1 VKITRPT
8 VIEPGQAPPPGGEEL
23 RSTKNVQI
31 IDAAANCTYHIYA
44 FTDEQFALLFP
55 EEGQDVEFIEDVAG
69 RLSPE
74 QQERAFSGAW
84 TRPVRKP
91 DAQGIHGTLFYQLD
105 YKKEYYPSKRES
117 DVAGPPHSPAVW
129 LFEPEGGLSDTP
141 GEDPGETGTPLPNWT
156 SRSQAMPS

>member
-1 VKITRPT
+1 
-8 VIEPGQAPPPGGEEL
+8 VIEPGQAPTGGEEL

-31 IDAAANCTYHIYA
+31 IDGAMNCTYSIYA

-55 EEGQDVEFIEDVAG
+55 EEGQDIEFIEDVAV

-84 TRPVRKP
+84 TRPVRKS

-117 DVAGPPHSPAVW
+117 DAYGPPHSPVVW
-129 LFEPEGGLSDTP
+129 LSVPEAGLSDTP
-141 GEDPGETGTPLPNWT
+141 GEDPGETGTPL
-156 SRSQAMPS
+156 S

>member
-1 VKITRPT
+1 
-8 VIEPGQAPPPGGEEL
+8 VIESGQAPPGGEEL
-23 RSTKNVQI
+23 RPTKNVQI

-55 EEGQDVEFIEDVAG
+55 EEGQDVEFIEDVAE

-74 QQERAFSGAW
+74 QQERAFAGAW

-105 YKKEYYPSKRES
+105 YKKEYYPSKREN

-129 LFEPEGGLSDTP
+129 LVVPEAGPSDTP
-141 GEDPGETGTPLPNWT
+141 GEDPEETGTPLPNWT
-156 SRSQAMPS
+156 STSRRCHLD

>member
-1 VKITRPT
+1 MGKLCARV
-8 VIEPGQAPPPGGEEL
+8 AP
-23 RSTKNVQI
+23 
-31 IDAAANCTYHIYA
+31 
-44 FTDEQFALLFP
+44 LFP
-55 EEGQDVEFIEDVAG
+55 EEGQDIEFIEDVAEH
-69 RLSPE
+69 LSPE

-129 LFEPEGGLSDTP
+129 LFEPEVGLNDTP
-141 GEDPGETGTPLPNWT
+141 GEDPGETRTPLPNWT
-156 SRSQAMPS
+156 SRSWAMLSPGSCSAPGFLAGAGSLRTGAGSRLAKPSRSDARRAG

>member
-1 VKITRPT
+1 MALP
-8 VIEPGQAPPPGGEEL
+8 AGEEL
-23 RSTKNVQI
+23 RSAKNVQI
-31 IDAAANCTYHIYA
+31 IDGAMNCTYHIYA

-55 EEGQDVEFIEDVAG
+55 EEGQDIEFIEDVAE

-105 YKKEYYPSKRES
+105 YKKKYYPSKRES
-117 DVAGPPHSPAVW
+117 DVYGPPHSPAVW
-129 LFEPEGGLSDTP
+129 LLVPEVGLSDTP
-141 GEDPGETGTPLPNWT
+141 DQDAGELSSPE
-156 SRSQAMPS
+156 

>member
-1 VKITRPT
+1 M
-8 VIEPGQAPPPGGEEL
+8 APPAGEEL
-23 RSTKNVQI
+23 RSAKNVQI
-31 IDAAANCTYHIYA
+31 IDGATNCTYSIYA

-55 EEGQDVEFIEDVAG
+55 EEGQDVEFIEDVMG

-74 QQERAFSGAW
+74 QQERAFSEAW

-91 DAQGIHGTLFYQLD
+91 DAQGIHGTLFYELD

-129 LFEPEGGLSDTP
+129 LLVPEAGLSDTP
-141 GEDPGETGTPLPNWT
+141 GVGAGESSSPE
-156 SRSQAMPS
+156 